1 MLQKLVMVT
10 GSEKMLR
17 STFFFSVCQI
27 TAHGVQYASCTIQYL
42 CSNQLREKN
51 LNSSLNYDCLE
62 LAFTRDGYDGLYALL
77 SERNIVTGK
86 PRVSKSHKFIQKLVD
101 YFAQIKL
108 V

>member
-1 MLQKLVMVT
+1 MGFNMLHVQFNICVQ
-10 GSEKMLR
+10 KMLCR
-17 STFFFSVCQI
+17 
-27 TAHGVQYASCTIQYL
+27 
-42 CSNQLREKN
+42 NQLREKN

-77 SERNIVTGK
+77 SERNIATGK

>member
-1 MLQKLVMVT
+1 MLHVQFNICVQK
-10 GSEKMLR
+10 R
-17 STFFFSVCQI
+17 
-27 TAHGVQYASCTIQYL
+27 L
-42 CSNQLREKN
+42 CRNQLREKN

-77 SERNIVTGK
+77 SERNIATGK